1 MIIPDDE
8 IEILS
13 RTLRNDGV
21 IAFPTDTVWGVG
33 CLVSKEEA
41 VEKIYKMKG
50 RDKTKPLILL
60 GASLE
65 YLLPYVEPLSWQAK
79 EFADRYFPGALT
91 IVLPKSGKTP
101 SYVTSG
107 YDTVG
112 IRVPEHPVLLE
123 ALERV
128 VDTHVLAT
136 TSANISGK
144 GALSSRQDVEKILG
158 SSVDHVM
165 DDYGFSPQGKESTV
179 IRIETN
185 GEITVLRQGVINIS
199 IGAWE

>member
-1 MIIPDDE
+1 MLIREEE

-21 IAFPTDTVWGVG
+21 IAFPTDTVWGIG
-33 CLVSKEEA
+33 CLVSKEKA
-41 VEKIYKMKG
+41 VEKIYNVKG
-50 RDKTKPLILL
+50 RDRSKPLILL

-65 YLLPYVEPLSWQAK
+65 FLLPYIQPVSAQVK
-79 EFADRYFPGALT
+79 ELAQRYFPGALT
-91 IVLPKSGKTP
+91 IIVPKSAKTP

-136 TSANISGK
+136 TSANLSGQPSLK
-144 GALSSRQDVEKILG
+144 NRQDVEKHLG
-158 SSVDHVM
+158 VSVDYIMH
-165 DDYGFSPQGKESTV
+165 DYGFSALGKESTV
-179 IRIETN
+179 IRIEASGSVN
-185 GEITVLRQGVINIS
+185 VLRQGVVNVS
-199 IGAWE
+199 IGV

>member
-1 MIIPDDE
+1 MLIREEE

-21 IAFPTDTVWGVG
+21 IAFPTDTVWGIG
-33 CLVSKEEA
+33 CLVSKEKA
-41 VEKIYKMKG
+41 VEKIYSLKG
-50 RDKTKPLILL
+50 RDRSKPLILL

-65 YLLPYVEPLSWQAK
+65 FLLPYIQPISWQVK
-79 EFADRYFPGALT
+79 EFAQRYFPGALT
-91 IVLPKSGKTP
+91 IIVPKSGKTP

-107 YDTVG
+107 YNTVG

-136 TSANISGK
+136 TSANISGQP
-144 GALSSRQDVEKILG
+144 ALCNRQDVEKQLG
-158 SSVDHVM
+158 DSVDYIM
-165 DDYGFSPQGKESTV
+165 DDYGFPARGKESTV
-179 IRIETN
+179 IRVETN
-185 GEITVLRQGVINIS
+185 GTVNVLRQGVINVS
-199 IGAWE
+199 IGV